1 MKEIKDDIEKLS
13 RSVYELTGHLQ
24 SFYDLHASIKEMI
37 KENNIKDIN
46 CPEFL
51 QFLKMAFTA
60 GFVQCAVD
68 TKGIITDEEEVE
80 HERN

>member
-1 MKEIKDDIEKLS
+1 MKEIKDDIGKLS
-13 RSVYELTGHLQ
+13 RCVYELTGNMQ

-51 QFLKMAFTA
+51 QFLKMAFTS

-68 TKGIITDEEEVE
+68 TKGMLTGEVE
-80 HERN
+80 VKNERN